1 MLPSQAR
8 VSEVLSLV
16 NSNQAS
22 QSFVVPGFPESYR
35 TSHSSINYPSTS
47 RLANA
52 SMADIEK
59 HDYTVQGGS
68 ESDHGVKEIVAQRGG
83 AVGEAADIYGDLATA
98 EQYGYVERG

>member
-1 MLPSQAR
+1 
-8 VSEVLSLV
+8 
-16 NSNQAS
+16 
-22 QSFVVPGFPESYR
+22 
-35 TSHSSINYPSTS
+35 
-47 RLANA
+47 
-52 SMADIEK
+52 MADIEK